1 MIKNDKNGLTLCSKA
16 RASGQSASQGAQ
28 TRKRCALKS
37 ILDSSFKYT
46 HSSATDVR
54 KTFARAR
61 LEQQAF
67 DQAVTD
73 WELMRYFERI

>member
-1 MIKNDKNGLTLCSKA
+1 M
-16 RASGQSASQGAQ
+16 
-28 TRKRCALKS
+28 KS

-61 LEQQAF
+61 LEQQA
-67 DQAVTD
+67 QASQDEHAQISPAEPATEVVVRRAAQPTS
-73 WELMRYFERI
+73 